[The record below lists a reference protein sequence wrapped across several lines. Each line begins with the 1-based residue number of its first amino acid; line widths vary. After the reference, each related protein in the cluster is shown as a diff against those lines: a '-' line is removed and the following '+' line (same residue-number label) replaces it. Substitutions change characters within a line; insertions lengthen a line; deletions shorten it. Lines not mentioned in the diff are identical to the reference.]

1 MSYTALL
8 RQKAD
13 SLWEKEY
20 MHPFVQGIGSGSL
33 ELEKFQHYMKQ
44 DYLFLIE
51 FSKVISLAIAKS
63 KNLKDM
69 GWFSTLLNET
79 LNTEMALHVSFCKD
93 FNITEEELLNTDM
106 SPSTHS
112 YTRHLLEIGYS
123 GSTPEIAVAILP
135 CSWGYSE
142 IGKRLYAN
150 GLPWSNPLY
159 CRWIEM
165 YNSNEFAELAIWIR
179 GFIDREAE
187 NMTDSARGDL
197 EAIFFRS
204 THYEYR
210 FWDSAYN
217 METW

>member
-93 FNITEEELLNTDM
+93 FGITEEELLNTDM

-142 IGKRLYAN
+142 IGQRLYAN
-150 GLPWSNPLY
+150 GLPSNNPLY

>member
-8 RQKAD
+8 RQKVD

-51 FSKVISLAIAKS
+51 FSKVISLAIAKA

-93 FNITEEELLNTDM
+93 FNIAEEELLNTDM

-150 GLPWSNPLY
+150 GLPSSNPLY
-159 CRWIEM
+159 SRWIEM

>member
-8 RQKAD
+8 RQKVD

-51 FSKVISLAIAKS
+51 FSKVISLAIAKA

-93 FNITEEELLNTDM
+93 FNIAEEELLNTDM

-150 GLPWSNPLY
+150 GLPSSNPLY
-159 CRWIEM
+159 SRWIEM

-197 EAIFFRS
+197 EAIFFKS